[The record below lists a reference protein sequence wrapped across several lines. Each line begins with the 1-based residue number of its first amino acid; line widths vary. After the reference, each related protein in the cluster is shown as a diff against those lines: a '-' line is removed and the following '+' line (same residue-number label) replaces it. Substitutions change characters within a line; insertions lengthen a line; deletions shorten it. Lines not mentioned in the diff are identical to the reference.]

1 MRAFCN
7 RLGPQRGGGVHDDD
21 IERVGAVERLADG
34 QRLLDGV
41 RLGHDQVV
49 EVHAELLGVAGV
61 KGVLGVNE
69 RRETAALLRVGD
81 DVEHEGDLGG
91 GFRAEDLDDASAR
104 HAAHAEREVN
114 GERAGGNHLDGA
126 QRRGHA
132 ESHDGAFAVAFRDGG
147 NGGVEAAPLG
157 ADGRVWRRFLSAIKK
172 FSQRENP

>member
-21 IERVGAVERLADG
+21 IDRVGAGERLADG
-34 QRLLDGV
+34 ERLLAGIGL
-41 RLGHDQVV
+41 RHEQVV

-61 KGVLGVNE
+61 ERVLGVNE
-69 RRETAALLRVGD
+69 RREAAGLLRVDD
-81 DVEHEGDLGG
+81 DVEHERGLAG
-91 GFRAEDLDDASAR
+91 GFRDEDLDDPSAR